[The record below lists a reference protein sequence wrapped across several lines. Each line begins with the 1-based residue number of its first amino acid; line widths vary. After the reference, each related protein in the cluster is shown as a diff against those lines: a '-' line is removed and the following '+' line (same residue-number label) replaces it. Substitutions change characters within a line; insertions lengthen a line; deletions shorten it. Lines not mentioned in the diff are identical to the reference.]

1 MKRPLIPV
9 ALGYVAGVVTGHF
22 LEAPLAVTLGA
33 AISLAVLAMCLPR
46 TGPLLLPLVL
56 FLFGW
61 ANLTTRTAV
70 LSPHDLRLLLRD
82 GGELVT
88 VRGRM
93 VETPSLRLSPH
104 RDKETSHTLAEIEVT
119 EVRLRRGNWQP
130 AHGSVMS
137 RTAGALSPAFLIGQA
152 VEITG
157 IALEPPLPIAEG
169 VFDYRRYL
177 KQRGIQRELKV
188 ASSADWTI
196 FGAQMLPPLSQ
207 RFRAWGQRTLA
218 RGMPEQDEALRLQWA
233 MLLGWQTALTAEV
246 SEPFMRSGTMHI
258 FAISGLHIALIA
270 GIFVALFRAATVPRA
285 WCAWIVIPIIWFYTA
300 ATGWQASA
308 IRSTVMMTVILAG
321 WSLQRPTDLLNS
333 LAAAAC
339 VILVW
344 QPEQLFQASFQLS
357 FFVVLSIALLTPPI
371 ETLRARLF
379 TLDPLL
385 PYELRPRWQRMGIRV
400 SGTVWKCFAT
410 SLAAFIGSMPLIAF
424 YFHLF
429 TPGSLL
435 ANLVVVPVSAF
446 ALMSGL
452 GAILTGD
459 WFPWA
464 TEVFNHGGW
473 LWMKLMIWLSETAA
487 NLPAAWCSIRAPGP
501 LVFTLYYGVLLAA
514 CAGWW
519 KHPRL
524 RWVTMGI
531 ALGLAMLWLAQ
542 WREERTWHRITALPL
557 DGGHAAFVQ
566 PARAGCAWLIDC
578 GDERASEF
586 TLKPFLQAQGVN
598 RTDNFIL
605 THGDSR
611 QIGGA
616 VRLEEMFPIRAAW
629 ASPVTSRSTKFGDA
643 LRVLAA
649 KSSLQKC
656 LTNGFLLEPWTILH
670 PQPSD
675 HFATS
680 DDNAVVTLGTFDG
693 VRVLFASDLGLA
705 GQNALFTRHPGL
717 RADIVIT
724 GLPGAGEPLAT
735 EWLEVLRP
743 ALIVVLDSEF
753 PATRRASAALA
764 ARLRRSGAVVV
775 FTRHAGAATISIR
788 AAQWRLHTARPVS
801 ELE

>member
-9 ALGYVAGVVTGHF
+9 ALCYVAGVVLGYF
-22 LEAPLAVTLGA
+22 LEAPLAATFGVALF
-33 AISLAVLAMCLPR
+33 LACLAWCAER

-56 FLFGW
+56 LLFGW
-61 ANLTTRTAV
+61 VNLTTRTAV

-82 GGELVT
+82 GGDLVM
-88 VRGRM
+88 VRGRILD
-93 VETPSLRLSPH
+93 TPSLRLTVQ
-104 RDKETSHTLAEIEVT
+104 RDQVTSHTLAEIEVT
-119 EVRLRRGNWQP
+119 DVRVRRGDWQP
-130 AHGSVMS
+130 AHGRVMS
-137 RTAGALSPAFLIGQA
+137 RTAGALPPTFVSGQR

-157 IALEPPLPIAEG
+157 LALEPSLPIAEG

-177 KQRGIQRELKV
+177 QQRGIQRELKV
-188 ASSADWTI
+188 QSAADWEVS
-196 FGAQMLPPLSQ
+196 GAQMSPPLSQ
-207 RFRAWGQRTLA
+207 RFRVWGQRVLA
-218 RGMPEQDEALRLQWA
+218 RGLPEQDEALRLQWA

-246 SEPFMRSGTMHI
+246 SEPFIRSGTMHI

-270 GIFVALFRAATVPRA
+270 GIFVALLRAVNLPRA
-285 WCAWIVIPIIWFYTA
+285 WCAWVVIPLIWFYTA

-371 ETLRARLF
+371 EMLRARLF

-385 PYELRPRWQRMGIRV
+385 PYELRPRWQRHGIRL
-400 SGTVWKCFAT
+400 SGTVWKGFAT
-410 SLAAFIGSMPLIAF
+410 SLAAFLGSMPLIAF

-435 ANLVVVPVSAF
+435 ANLVVVPVSAL

-452 GAILTGD
+452 GAIITGD
-459 WFPWA
+459 WFPWI

-473 LWMKLMIWLSETAA
+473 LWMRLMIWLSETAA
-487 NLPAAWCSIRAPGP
+487 NLPAAWCYIRAPGP
-501 LVFTLYYGVLLAA
+501 IVFTLYYGLLLAG

-519 KHPRL
+519 RQ
-524 RWVTMGI
+524 RWLCRATAGM
-531 ALGLAMLWLAQ
+531 ALGLALLWLAQ
-542 WREERTWHRITALPL
+542 WREERSWHRITALPL
-557 DGGHAAFVQ
+557 DGGHATFVR
-566 PARAGCAWLIDC
+566 PAHSGREWLIDC

-586 TLKPFLQAQGVN
+586 TLKPFLQAQGMN

-605 THGDSR
+605 THGDAR

-616 VRLEEMFPIRAAW
+616 VRLQEMFPIRAAW
-629 ASPVTSRSTKFGDA
+629 ASPVASRS
-643 LRVLAA
+643 A
-649 KSSLQKC
+649 KLGEAFRELSTRTQLQKT
-656 LTNGFLLEPWTILH
+656 LTNGFALAPWSILH

-675 HFATS
+675 HFATA
-680 DDNAVVTLGTFDG
+680 DDNAVVALGTFDG
-693 VRVLFASDLGLA
+693 VRVLFASDLGQA

-717 RADIVIT
+717 RADIVIA

-743 ALIVVLDSEF
+743 ALVVVLDSEF
-753 PATRRASAALA
+753 PALRRASASLA

-775 FTRHAGAATISIR
+775 FTRHSGAATISIQ
-788 AAQWRLHTARPVS
+788 AGEWRLRTAR
-801 ELE
+801 EFAAFQ

>member
-9 ALGYVAGVVTGHF
+9 ALCYVAGVMVGHF
-22 LEAPLAVTLGA
+22 LEAPLAVTLGT
-33 AISLAVLAMCLPR
+33 AIFLAVLALCIPR
-46 TGPLLLPLVL
+46 SGPLLLPLIL

-61 ANLTTRTAV
+61 SNLSTRTAV
-70 LSPHDLRLLLRD
+70 LSPHDLRLLLGD

-88 VRGRM
+88 VRGRI
-93 VETPSLRLSPH
+93 VDTPSLRLAVH
-104 RDKETSHTLAEIEVT
+104 RDKETSHTLAEIEVS
-119 EVRLRRGNWQP
+119 EVHLRRGHWQP
-130 AHGSVMS
+130 ANGSVMA
-137 RTAGALSPAFLIGQA
+137 RTVGVLPPAFVSGQR
-152 VEITG
+152 VEISG
-157 IALEPPLPIAEG
+157 IALEPPPPIVEG
-169 VFDYRRYL
+169 VFDYRRHL
-177 KQRGIQRELKV
+177 QQRGLHRELKI
-188 ASSADWTI
+188 ASAADWKI
-196 FGAQMLPPLSQ
+196 FGDQMPPPLSQ
-207 RFRAWGQRTLA
+207 RFRLWGQGTLA
-218 RGMPEQDEALRLQWA
+218 RGLPEQDEALRLQWA

-270 GIFVALFRAATVPRA
+270 GIFVALLRAATVPRA
-285 WCAWIVIPIIWFYTA
+285 WCAWMVIPIIWFYTA

-357 FFVVLSIALLTPPI
+357 FFVVLSIALLSPPI

-385 PYELRPRWQRMGIRV
+385 PYELRPRWQRHGIRLSV
-400 SGTVWKCFAT
+400 MVWKGFAT

-435 ANLVVVPVSAF
+435 ANLIVVPVSTL

-452 GAILTGD
+452 GAIVTGD
-459 WFPWA
+459 WLPWA
-464 TEVFNHGGW
+464 TEIFNHGGW
-473 LWMKLMIWLSETAA
+473 LWMGLMIWLSETAA
-487 NLPAAWCSIRAPGP
+487 NLPAAWCYIRAPGP

-524 RWVTMGI
+524 RWVAAGT
-531 ALGLAMLWLAQ
+531 ALGLATLWLAQ
-542 WREERTWHRITALPL
+542 WREARTWHRITALPL
-557 DGGHAAFVQ
+557 EGGHATFVQ
-566 PARAGCAWLIDC
+566 PAHGGSEWLIDC
-578 GDERASEF
+578 GDERACEF

-598 RTDNFIL
+598 RTENFIL
-605 THGDSR
+605 THGDAR

-616 VRLEEMFPIRAAW
+616 LRLEEMFPVGAAW
-629 ASPVTSRSTKFGDA
+629 ASPVASRSTKLGEA

-649 KSSLQKC
+649 QSSFQNC
-656 LTNGFLLEPWTILH
+656 LTNGFRLAPWTILH

-675 HFATS
+675 HFATA

-693 VRVLFASDLGLA
+693 VRVLFASDVGLA
-705 GQNALFTRHPGL
+705 GQNAFFSRHPGL

-724 GLPGAGEPLAT
+724 GLPGVGEPLAT

-743 ALIVVLDSEF
+743 ALIVVLDSEL

-775 FTRHAGAATISIR
+775 FTRQAGAVTISLR
-788 AAQWRLHTARPVS
+788 AGQWRWRTARAVPA
-801 ELE
+801 LE